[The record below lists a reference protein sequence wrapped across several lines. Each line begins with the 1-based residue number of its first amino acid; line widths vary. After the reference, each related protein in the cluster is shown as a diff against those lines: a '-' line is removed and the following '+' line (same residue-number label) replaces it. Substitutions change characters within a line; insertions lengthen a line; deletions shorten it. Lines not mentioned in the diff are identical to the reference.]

1 MQDNANS
8 MECILLQG
16 WCTTLWQ
23 CMPAVLLCV
32 NAKIELKIPA
42 GLPVVSADSNNTFFL
57 SFLQIATKHF
67 GNYLPQKNQRGF
79 PDFKGCF
86 FSQLESHSFVT
97 ILAKRISK
105 CLGSADMYV
114 LYVQIS
120 NISMGG
126 SRALD
131 TFVWDK
137 DFARQGQGWCHGG
150 CKYEVFWTFW
160 ERALFNGLNIQWP
173 VPKKVSHRTTAS
185 CKSWS
190 KAANFRNSI

>member
-1 MQDNANS
+1 
-8 MECILLQG
+8 
-16 WCTTLWQ
+16 
-23 CMPAVLLCV
+23 MPAVLLCV

-67 GNYLPQKNQRGF
+67 GNYLPQKINGGSQIL
-79 PDFKGCF
+79 KAVF

-126 SRALD
+126 SRALKK
-131 TFVWDK
+131 FVWDN
-137 DFARQGQGWCHGG
+137 DFGRQGQ
-150 CKYEVFWTFW
+150 
-160 ERALFNGLNIQWP
+160 R
-173 VPKKVSHRTTAS
+173 
-185 CKSWS
+185 
-190 KAANFRNSI
+190 